1 MPQVPVR
8 SSRKP
13 ARRANAARVAAF
25 QHLVGEVFRLNG
37 QLLTTAEG
45 LAVDVGVS
53 PAGWQTVAVLRDG
66 PLTVSDIAR
75 RLGLR
80 RQSAQH
86 NVDRLVGQGLV
97 ELIDNPRHRRAWL
110 ARLTRRGKATMK
122 TLYGLQ
128 ATLTALFLADTP
140 LTAGELEALATLL
153 GRLRESAAA
162 RESRAAARPA
172 GGSRRR
178 HAGRR
183 PAG

>member
-1 MPQVPVR
+1 MPQPPVR
-8 SSRKP
+8 SSRSP
-13 ARRANAARVAAF
+13 ARRTIATQVAAF

-45 LAVDVGVS
+45 LAGNVGVS
-53 PAGWQTVAVLRDG
+53 PAGWQTIAVLRDG

-86 NVDRLVGQGLV
+86 NVNRLVGQGLV

-128 ATLTALFLADTP
+128 ATLTGRFIADTR
-140 LTAGELEALATLL
+140 LTAADLEAMATLL

-162 RESRAAARPA
+162 RDTAAGARPA

-178 HAGRR
+178 HAARQ